1 MSYESNLE
9 DTRPQPAVIDGRPA
23 QPGVV
28 YEGDAPASGGMS
40 CAALALI
47 GTLLAFVAVVIVGL
61 ATYAGWTSGQ
71 REAFAFATA
80 TQTNRISEQLAFIP
94 QDIANANT
102 VLLNARLQ
110 FLATLTPGVPEV
122 EALSVTATALYLS
135 LLPTATPSAT
145 ATPPPALDTPA
156 PAEEPLPT
164 ASGGGFDLNA
174 LLQRAQAAVDAGQ
187 WREAIDLLDAISGID
202 PSYETS
208 TVRRLLS
215 QALNRYAAALYNTY
229 RPGGA
234 GRLAEAIVL
243 TDRAEQIGPLEG
255 GLAYERNAAQL
266 YLDARRLI
274 GFDPWQ
280 AIRAL
285 ERLTS
290 LGPGRYYEEARQEL
304 FNQWVA
310 LGDAQTQINEHCPAA
325 QYYQNAL
332 NILSSGAV
340 AAKRS
345 NANTLCAQATPV
357 PLPGTIFPPVESGEI
372 APIGVVQP
380 PGG

>member
-9 DTRPQPAVIDGRPA
+9 DTRPQPPVVDGRPM
-23 QPGVV
+23 QPGEV
-28 YEGDAPASGGMS
+28 YDGDAPSGGMG
-40 CAALALI
+40 CGVMALI
-47 GTLLAFVAVVIVGL
+47 GTLLALVAVLIVGL

-71 REAFAFATA
+71 REAFILATA
-80 TQTNRISEQLAFIP
+80 TQVNRISEQLAFIP
-94 QDIANANT
+94 QDVASGNT
-102 VLLNARLQ
+102 VLLNVRLQ

-122 EALSVTATALYLS
+122 EAYSATATALYLS
-135 LLPTATPSAT
+135 QLPTAAPTAT
-145 ATPPPALDTPA
+145 ATPPPQIETPT
-156 PAEEPLPT
+156 PPEEPLPT
-164 ASGGGFDLNA
+164 ATSGGFDLAA
-174 LLQRAQAAVDAGQ
+174 LLQRAQTAVDSGQ
-187 WREAIDLLDAISGID
+187 WSEAIDLLEAINGID
-202 PSYETS
+202 PTYEAA

-215 QALNRYAAALYNTY
+215 QALNRYAAELYNTY
-229 RPGGA
+229 RPGEA

-274 GFDPWQ
+274 GFDAFQ

-285 ERLTS
+285 ERLSS
-290 LGPGRYYEEARQEL
+290 LGPGRYYDEARQEL

-325 QYYQNAL
+325 QYYQSAL
-332 NILSSGAV
+332 NILSSGSV
-340 AAKRS
+340 AAKRN
-345 NANTLCAQATPV
+345 NANTLCSQATPV
-357 PLPGTIFPPVESGEI
+357 PLPGTIFPTTEGGEI
-372 APIGVVQP
+372 APIGVVPP